1 MKANLQNE
9 EQCQEHC
16 NPCTMPG
23 QCMWGDRAL
32 GYQAEVGMRMGVGM
46 EIERWGWGWW
56 NGYRRDGN
64 GDGS

>member
-1 MKANLQNE
+1 
-9 EQCQEHC
+9 
-16 NPCTMPG
+16 
-23 QCMWGDRAL
+23 MWGDRAL